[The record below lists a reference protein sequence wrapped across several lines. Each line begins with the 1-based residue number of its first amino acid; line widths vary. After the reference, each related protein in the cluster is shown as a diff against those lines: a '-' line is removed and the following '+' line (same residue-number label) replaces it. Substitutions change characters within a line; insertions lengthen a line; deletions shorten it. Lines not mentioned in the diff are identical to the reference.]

1 MSESVPCI
9 QDAKMPEQMTRLP
22 QPEMNIEPVQ
32 AEANRQR
39 SLSTAPD
46 LAVDHPRSHKETTQ
60 TMASVHEKCSSR
72 LRPSLQN
79 LPLELLERIFL
90 YSTNFAL
97 PRSNPLL
104 GAKLSAKVTLLR
116 LFMVGFHDTW
126 DQLFGVTRHQ
136 LKKLTLRVGRRFEG
150 DSSLQSDLLSL
161 PWVDID
167 FILEAQQ
174 MWADKY
180 ARGRRYRHYE
190 YDASATLDQYY
201 VKNDALDR
209 YLQHIREHKEKTW
222 KFDARS
228 CFEADYER
236 ACKIPLTL
244 VNSIY
249 GCCLRGSP
257 EIHPL
262 VRPPPDIVT
271 GPWNEEKKRRL
282 FWLVRAGLDPTRA
295 FNTNRPDWKLRL
307 AYLDAT
313 VIYAKE
319 PDPLLT
325 ICLIGRWIYFNFPRH
340 VDHKRFVDVRRRINR
355 GGDTEEVREILRFL
369 DNSMN
374 DVRQS
379 TEQ

>member
-1 MSESVPCI
+1 
-9 QDAKMPEQMTRLP
+9 MPEQMTRLP
-22 QPEMNIEPVQ
+22 QSEMNIEPVQ

-72 LRPSLQN
+72 LRLSLQN

-136 LKKLTLRVGRRFEG
+136 LKKLTTPLRGRRFEG

-190 YDASATLDQYY
+190 YDAWAAIDQFY
-201 VKNDALDR
+201 VKGDALDR

-222 KFDARS
+222 NEPARFRS
-228 CFEADYER
+228 A
-236 ACKIPLTL
+236 LTL
-244 VNSIY
+244 VNLIY

-257 EIHPL
+257 EIHPF

-282 FWLVRAGLDPTRA
+282 FWLVHWPILTLPS
-295 FNTNRPDWKLRL
+295 
-307 AYLDAT
+307 T

-355 GGDTEEVREILRFL
+355 GGDTEEVREILQLL